1 MAETSLGQS
10 AKTMS
15 AVMDQLYDG
24 VYNISD
30 TSGKR
35 VLMKGDY
42 VFNGRIELF
51 DTLKKDTG
59 LEYSLFF
66 ENTRVATTLKKN
78 SDFMLGTVM
87 DSTVW
92 SKVHNGGN
100 CEDVTINNKDYY
112 AYYLPL
118 KTTSGTLVGALGIA
132 EPKSSITSRQVASL
146 LPIIAVILILTV
158 LTMLMILSYTKDLT
172 DSIYDI
178 RKFVG
183 NIANEHFGKRL
194 EDKTYKRED
203 ELGDIGRDITVMRN
217 SLRDMIERD
226 ALTNLYNKNTGNKKL
241 NAILNRCRKRQ
252 QSCAIAMGDI
262 DFFKKVNDTY
272 GHEAGDAVLRM
283 VSGTIDKGMKD
294 NGIAVRW
301 GGEEFLMG
309 FENKT
314 KAQAVNVLEAILSQ
328 IRGTT
333 VEYNGLSIQVTMT
346 FGIVSGQKT
355 KTLEELFAC
364 VDHRL
369 YIGKGNGRNQ
379 IVREG

>member
-1 MAETSLGQS
+1 
-10 AKTMS
+10 
-15 AVMDQLYDG
+15 
-24 VYNISD
+24 
-30 TSGKR
+30 
-35 VLMKGDY
+35 
-42 VFNGRIELF
+42 
-51 DTLKKDTG
+51 
-59 LEYSLFF
+59 
-66 ENTRVATTLKKN
+66 
-78 SDFMLGTVM
+78 MLGTVM